1 MKRWYKCQVFLWLEF
16 IVMKWVYIHFITTS
30 WIGIDRQLKFV
41 VDGVGMVSISLPQ
54 VLIFLF

>member
-1 MKRWYKCQVFLWLEF
+1 
-16 IVMKWVYIHFITTS
+16 MKWVYIHFITTS